1 MVARRFHDHAPGRP
15 SRIRA
20 RAVGAAAVAFAAC
33 FVTPVRADLIGY
45 DDSFTFEAPTR
56 TASMRWL
63 NPAGSDKNDP
73 KYGYLSLAQ
82 QNLSRI
88 TGATLNGVDH
98 PTDTIISDTQWP
110 RVFFESF
117 VFDGSYTVLPSGDY
131 FFYTVQDDYTDGM
144 KVIPEDGAAPVM
156 TADVHTQGITIG
168 EDATW
173 ARMDMTL
180 SNIRIDNRI
189 GSDLLDEFAGG
200 NKTGAVRVDFQAN
213 QGGNII
219 RKFINGQ
226 NFELK
231 YVGEAGASG
240 GSAVP
245 TPAEWATVLTALLV
259 FGGYGILR
267 NKDRQPG
274 QETVRSG

>member
-1 MVARRFHDHAPGRP
+1 MIP
-15 SRIRA
+15 SA
-20 RAVGAAAVAFAAC
+20 KKLLAALVTVQVLAAACV
-33 FVTPVRADLIGY
+33 VRADLIGY
-45 DDSFTFEAPTR
+45 DDTFTFEAPTR

-63 NPAGSDKNDP
+63 NPARSDKHHP

-98 PTDTIISDTQWP
+98 PSDTIISHPDWP
-110 RVFFESF
+110 KVFFESF

-131 FFYTVQDDYTDGM
+131 FFFTVQDDYDDGM
-144 KVIPEDGAAPVM
+144 QVIPDSREAPVM

-168 EDATW
+168 ADATW

-180 SNIRIDNRI
+180 SDIRIDNRI
-189 GSDLLDEFAGG
+189 GSDLLDEFSRADDA
-200 NKTGAVRVDFQAN
+200 GAVRVDFWAN

-219 RKFINGQ
+219 RKFINCQ

-231 YVGEAGASG
+231 YTGKVGV
-240 GSAVP
+240 VP
-245 TPAEWATVLTALLV
+245 TPAEWATVALAFV
-259 FGGYGILR
+259 IFGGYGWL
-267 NKDRQPG
+267 
-274 QETVRSG
+274 VRRREAEEAA